1 MAKLA
6 TISYAWAGH
15 LKKEYRHVANKASQ
29 TPHVCLYDNNVCTR
43 LHVVFYGMRL

>member
-1 MAKLA
+1 MAILA

-15 LKKEYRHVANKASQ
+15 LQKEYRHVANKALQ
-29 TPHVCLYDNNVCTR
+29 TPHVCLHDNTLYSE